1 MTRRTNTAP
10 LRAVVDARPM
20 SGVVAINAG
29 FRARW
34 WELDLECGHYEER
47 SARYEKG
54 AAGGRGYAALHHPAP
69 ADKMLPP
76 PKRVRCH
83 ACGREAGHG

>member
-10 LRAVVDARPM
+10 LRRVTRARLGEGAVTFVRQ
-20 SGVVAINAG
+20 

-34 WELDLECGHYEER
+34 WELDLECGHYVER

-54 AAGGRGYAALHHPAP
+54 AAGGRGFAALHHPAP
-69 ADKMLPP
+69 LNKVLDPP
-76 PKRVRCH
+76 ERVRCR
-83 ACGREAGHG
+83 ACQRDADDG